1 MTTSA
6 TTCLASGN
14 RNRAMLH
21 HRGQLESDGW
31 HLVRRTDLDRGSR
44 TAARPLRGVHPCLTR

>member
-14 RNRAMLH
+14 RTRAMLH
-21 HRGQLESDGW
+21 HRGQLESDGC
-31 HLVRRTDLDRGSR
+31 HLVRRTDVDRCSGR
-44 TAARPLRGVHPCLTR
+44 VARPLPGVHPCLTR